1 MELLDPYSSTHSEGA
16 TDIPQCSLS
25 SDHFVGRIN
34 VSFEEIPLEQ
44 LEEMYNYLEPGGHN
58 IPDDCRAANRIAV
71 IVPYRDR
78 QSHLRILLNNMHR
91 FLTKQKLDYSIIVV
105 EQIENQTFNRAKL
118 LNVGFMEANK
128 IYKWQC
134 YLFHDVDLLP
144 EDDRNLHTCPTNNPR
159 HMAVAV
165 NKFDYKDVWHELGT
179 YVGSVQ
185 EERMDFQ
192 IDTGDGVAK
201 MTTCIREEAS
211 ALIDSNEQKAL
222 TKPPSILYIIIRK
235 FNNRT
240 TQFRIE
246 FAGYKLLLLFRCRH
260 KLLEHTKKDWRS
272 DGLNTLNYKV
282 VNITFEN
289 LFTHIVVDLLEATE
303 RPPLEKLF
311 CH

>member
-1 MELLDPYSSTHSEGA
+1 MELSDPYSFTRSEGA

-105 EQIENQTFNRAKL
+105 EQIENQTFNRAKKL
-118 LNVGFMEANK
+118 DKPHCRLMICRLVLNVGFMEANK

-165 NKFDYKDVWHELGT
+165 NKFDYK
-179 YVGSVQ
+179 
-185 EERMDFQ
+185 
-192 IDTGDGVAK
+192 
-201 MTTCIREEAS
+201 
-211 ALIDSNEQKAL
+211 
-222 TKPPSILYIIIRK
+222 
-235 FNNRT
+235 
-240 TQFRIE
+240 
-246 FAGYKLLLLFRCRH
+246 
-260 KLLEHTKKDWRS
+260 
-272 DGLNTLNYKV
+272 
-282 VNITFEN
+282 
-289 LFTHIVVDLLEATE
+289 
-303 RPPLEKLF
+303 
-311 CH
+311 